1 MCETMQ
7 SSHRLRPAMALVRA
21 FLAPTVSD
29 DGAGARFCTPLP
41 PSPHFSA
48 ACPELRRLYLIFI
61 LSSVWSGES
70 WADLE
75 RLREMW

>member
-21 FLAPTVSD
+21 LLAPTASG
-29 DGAGARFCTPLP
+29 DGAGARFCATLP

-48 ACPELRRLYLIFI
+48 ACPEKT
-61 LSSVWSGES
+61 
-70 WADLE
+70 
-75 RLREMW
+75 